1 MFSCRTRGFCPSCPA
16 KRLEEWGDWM
26 RETLLLN
33 VPHHQA
39 VFVIPKM
46 LRVFFKFKRWL
57 LGDLCRGALR
67 FMKST
72 GWPVPSAVG

>member
-1 MFSCRTRGFCPSCPA
+1 
-16 KRLEEWGDWM
+16 M